1 MKGLRVMKQTSR
13 AFLELT
19 MTALIV
25 VTLFCA
31 TGAVAQDK
39 ESPDAKK
46 PVVYREKAGTIT
58 ATVQSIDLE
67 KRIVTV
73 KGGPRGQVVELKAD
87 ERVKNLSRLKVGD
100 EVVVKY
106 FASVAVRVTKPGEA
120 KVKETMEKAKVE
132 GPGSETRQ
140 LTVTATIQD
149 IDKDRNNVFLKWPE
163 GVIVGVQVKDPTILA
178 GVNVGD
184 VVVITYTEAVA
195 ISIEKKKQ

>member
-1 MKGLRVMKQTSR
+1 MERPGKMATVALFAVM
-13 AFLELT
+13 FV
-19 MTALIV
+19 M
-25 VTLFCA
+25 FWA
-31 TGAVAQDK
+31 TGAIAQEK
-39 ESPDAKK
+39 ATPETGEQ
-46 PVVYREKAGTIT
+46 VVYREKAGTIT
-58 ATVQSIDLE
+58 ATIQSIDLAN
-67 KRIVTV
+67 RIVTV
-73 KGGPRGQVVELKAD
+73 KGGPKGQTVELKAD
-87 ERVKNLSRLKVGD
+87 ERVKNLSQLKVGD

-195 ISIEKKKQ
+195 ISIEKKKR

>member
-1 MKGLRVMKQTSR
+1 
-13 AFLELT
+13 
-19 MTALIV
+19 
-25 VTLFCA
+25 
-31 TGAVAQDK
+31 
-39 ESPDAKK
+39 
-46 PVVYREKAGTIT
+46 
-58 ATVQSIDLE
+58 
-67 KRIVTV
+67 
-73 KGGPRGQVVELKAD
+73 
-87 ERVKNLSRLKVGD
+87 
-100 EVVVKY
+100 
-106 FASVAVRVTKPGEA
+106 
-120 KVKETMEKAKVE
+120 MEKAKVE

>member
-1 MKGLRVMKQTSR
+1 MKQTSR
-13 AFLELT
+13 VCLALT
-19 MTALIV
+19 MAALFV
-25 VTLFCA
+25 VTLFFT
-31 TGAVAQDK
+31 TGAIAQD
-39 ESPDAKK
+39 EATPETGK
-46 PVVYREKAGTIT
+46 PMVYREKAGTLT
-58 ATVQSIDLE
+58 ATVQAIDLE

-106 FASVAVRVTKPGEA
+106 FAAVAVRVTKPGEV

-132 GPGSETRQ
+132 QSGSETR
-140 LTVTATIQD
+140 LITVTATIQD

-163 GVIVGVQVKDPTILA
+163 GVIVGVQVKDPTILV

-184 VVVITYTEAVA
+184 VVVITYTEAIA
-195 ISIEKKKQ
+195 ISIEKAKKQ

>member
-1 MKGLRVMKQTSR
+1 MSTIQRILVIAAACSFIVSVG
-13 AFLELT
+13 
-19 MTALIV
+19 ALAI
-25 VTLFCA
+25 A
-31 TGAVAQDK
+31 QERISPGA
-39 ESPDAKK
+39 EK
-46 PVVYREKAGTIT
+46 PVVYRDKAGTIT
-58 ATVQSIDLE
+58 ATVQAIDLE

-73 KGGPRGQVVELKAD
+73 KGGPRGQVVELLAD
-87 ERVKNLSRLKVGD
+87 EKVKNLSRLKVGD
-100 EVVVKY
+100 EMVVKY
-106 FASVAVRVTKPGEA
+106 FASVAVRVTKPGEV

-132 GPGSETRQ
+132 QSGSETR
-140 LTVTATIQD
+140 LITVTATIQD

>member
-1 MKGLRVMKQTSR
+1 MKGLRVMKQTSH

-140 LTVTATIQD
+140 LTVTATIQE
-149 IDKDRNNVFLKWPE
+149 IDKGRHHVFLRWPE
-163 GVIVGVQVKDPTILA
+163 GTIVGLQVKDPTILA

-195 ISIEKKKQ
+195 ISIEKKKR

>member
-1 MKGLRVMKQTSR
+1 MSTIQRILVIAAACSFIVSVG
-13 AFLELT
+13 
-19 MTALIV
+19 ALAI
-25 VTLFCA
+25 A
-31 TGAVAQDK
+31 QERISPGA
-39 ESPDAKK
+39 EK
-46 PVVYREKAGTIT
+46 PVVYRDKAGTIT
-58 ATVQSIDLE
+58 ATVQAIDLE

-73 KGGPRGQVVELKAD
+73 KGGPRGQVVELLAD
-87 ERVKNLSRLKVGD
+87 EKVKNLSRLKVGD
-100 EVVVKY
+100 EMVVKY
-106 FASVAVRVTKPGEA
+106 FASVAVRVTKPGEV

-132 GPGSETRQ
+132 QSGSETR
-140 LTVTATIQD
+140 LVTVTATIQD